1 MIQIAMLL
9 LGTTYIKKNARYLA
23 IAGGLWFL
31 AGSLIFIDGLDQH
44 SYFPLKI
51 FGFILM
57 LESVIT
63 LSVASSGVGAQKSI
77 LFFKGGIFLFVALII
92 LVNQKYSNVLLTVI
106 FGFTFFIIGF
116 FTSFSSFI
124 VRFPRWKLTL
134 AYGLM
139 LIIFSFFLLLHH
151 TNSVSL
157 FIGFQMISSGLSCI
171 GIARK
176 AMRMKTGTSIFQLI
190 QPGDVLLS
198 SVPLKQDA
206 KLIVKPVD
214 TASGTASLVVHIWTP
229 EESAEAR
236 PISRPIINRYIAAVD
251 ENGVISTGH
260 TALEVPGHLYISLYP
275 AEDIDRSPS
284 EFLRTL
290 KATHEN
296 DVVGRFLPDY
306 ATESSEWC
314 DSVRK
319 IIFKNFSMEKLNT
332 FWASYRQRETYNLT
346 YRNCSSSVAYALEA
360 ALDGV
365 LSKNKGFGHLL
376 KILLVPELW
385 IAAQVRKRAQ
395 TMAWTPGLVMDYSRA
410 LHALVHPQP
419 RPRPWYHRLPW
430 SLTRKK

>member
-9 LGTTYIKKNARYLA
+9 LGTKYIKRNARYLS
-23 IAGGLWFL
+23 IAGGLWFV
-31 AGSLIFIDGLDQH
+31 AGVLLFIDGLDQH

-51 FGFILM
+51 FGYILM
-57 LESVIT
+57 VESVIT
-63 LSVASSGVGAQKSI
+63 LSVASNGVGTKKSI

-92 LVNQKYSNVLLTVI
+92 LVNQKYSNVLLAII

-134 AYGLM
+134 AYGLV
-139 LIIFSFFLLLHH
+139 LIAFSFFLLLHH
-151 TNSVSL
+151 AATVSF
-157 FIGFQMISSGLSCI
+157 FIGFQMISSGLSSI

-176 AMRMKTGTSIFQLI
+176 AMRMKSGTSIFQLI

-198 SVPLKQDA
+198 SVPLKHDA
-206 KLIVKPVD
+206 KPVAKPAD
-214 TASGTASLVVHIWTP
+214 AKSAPPASLVVHVWTP

-236 PISRPIINRYIAAVD
+236 PISRPVINRYIAAVD

-260 TALEVPGHLYISLYP
+260 AALEVPGHLYISLYP

-296 DVVGRFLPDY
+296 DVSGRFLPDY
-306 ATESSEWC
+306 ATESREWC

-319 IIFKNFSMEKLNT
+319 IVFDNFSAHKLNN
-332 FWASYRQRETYNLT
+332 FWETYRQNETYNLT

-365 LSKNKGFGHLL
+365 LAQNKKFGYLL

-395 TMAWTPGLVMDYSRA
+395 MMAWTPGLVMDYSRA
-410 LHALVHPQP
+410 LYALVHPL
-419 RPRPWYHRLPW
+419 PRPWYRRLPW
-430 SLTRKK
+430 SSARKK